1 MLYKYFKFDKKR
13 IAFFTVIILF
23 ICILQYIVTGSMV
36 SKQTVTTEAGNVNSS
51 VIGIIDNEE
60 VIRQKFCFDR
70 KVVLS
75 QFILSFGSFEREAT
89 GDIVKIQMTDADNNI
104 VYETDIDVD
113 NITANQTYTVNME
126 HTVTIPKGV
135 VCCIR
140 LTCSS
145 DSSPYA
151 AIPTLNTTNRTDPNT
166 YMSTLKM
173 QTCKKSLNISYTYSY
188 RQIYPL
194 IVLIL
199 EFVLVF
205 VICFERVTSYAA
217 LYRKKRQKKLRREAN
232 EKKLHDKANGNR
244 DAIGIKNANKAG
256 KKADKKVAK
265 KSRKRVPGGMGIK
278 NLVIYCLSE
287 PKVLENARK
296 VIIAFNPLV
305 LFIILETTNS
315 TISGMY
321 PNVWIFTWILLMAVQ
336 LVLYAIFGNISI
348 AMLVMDIVLFAAG
361 LGNLFI
367 MNVRGTPLLPADI
380 FGLATATEVASTY
393 TLKFKPAEFIMIPAF
408 IIWLMLII
416 RFKKKTESGVFYKKL
431 VKRGINIAAAVAIFI
446 ILYSSGLLELCG
458 IKDSVWNKVAS
469 CKTNGFYMN
478 FFINLRYLKVSEPA
492 GYSHEKVA
500 QILGSLNEEVPL
512 PEESALPEE
521 STAPETS
528 VATAAPEAGS
538 PGMQLPEESPVPET
552 SAAPAGIQKQDTL
565 YNSDFKQCT
574 TLDGKKPDIILIM
587 NESLADF
594 SLVGDVNYNRDP
606 FEYIHNMKE
615 NTIKGIDY
623 VSVFGAGTSNSEF
636 EAMTGNTMSFFPSGC
651 NVYQQFMHETTYSLP
666 SYLKSLGYRCDA
678 VHPSSGNNWNRI
690 ATYQSMKFDR
700 FITIEDFE
708 NPEYIRYISDK
719 ESYKKV
725 IELYEANKQKQPMF
739 IFDMTIQNH
748 GGYLT
753 NTNWENPVYVE
764 DSYYTEAKEF
774 LSATKVSDDA
784 FKYLVEYFEK
794 KEAPVIICMFGDHW
808 PSIETGFYEEL
819 LGKPQEE
826 WELEDIQKRFATPF
840 VIWANYDIDEG
851 NNVLIGNNLVEN
863 LLLKQA
869 GIELPLYNQYVEKVS
884 ETIPVLNVNGYMD
897 KNGKWHKYGTDE
909 TEEEAVLL
917 DNYKILQ
924 YGYYSD
930 TDKDKM
936 SELFGMEN

>member
-1 MLYKYFKFDKKR
+1 MLYKYLKFDKKR
-13 IAFFTVIILF
+13 ITYFIIIILF

-36 SKQTVTTEAGNVNSS
+36 SKQVVTTEAGNVNSS

-60 VIRQKFCFDR
+60 VIRQKFHFDR

-75 QFILSFGSFEREAT
+75 QFILSFGSFERKKV
-89 GDIVKIQMTDADNNI
+89 GDTLEIQMTDADNNI

-126 HTVTIPKGV
+126 NTVTIPKGV
-135 VCCIR
+135 TCCIR

-145 DSSPYA
+145 GNMPYA
-151 AIPTLNTTNRTDPNT
+151 VIPTLNTTNRTDPNT

-173 QTCKKSLNISYTYSY
+173 QTRKKSLNISYTYSY

-205 VICFERVTSYAA
+205 VICFERVTAYAPF
-217 LYRKKRQKKLRREAN
+217 YIKKRQKQQRRE
-232 EKKLHDKANGNR
+232 EKELKLHKTASESRNRKNTDKKTDRNA
-244 DAIGIKNANKAG
+244 GIKKQKKIKRG
-256 KKADKKVAK
+256 K
-265 KSRKRVPGGMGIK
+265 GIREF
-278 NLVIYCLSE
+278 VIYCLSE
-287 PKVLENARK
+287 PKVLKNIRRF
-296 VIIAFNPLV
+296 IIFFNPLV
-305 LFIILETTNS
+305 LFIILETMNS

-321 PNVWIFTWILLMAVQ
+321 PNVWIFTWILLLAVQ
-336 LVLYAIFGNISI
+336 FAIYAIAGNMYT
-348 AMLVMDIVLFAAG
+348 AMLIMDAVLFPAG

-408 IIWLMLII
+408 IIWIMLVI
-416 RFKKKTESGVFYKKL
+416 RFREKTNKNTVQAAQKPLLRSKL
-431 VKRGINIAAAVAIFI
+431 IKRGAHVITAVAIFMV
-446 ILYSSGLLELCG
+446 LYSSGLLELCG
-458 IKDSVWNKVAS
+458 IKDNVWNKVAS
-469 CKTNGFYMN
+469 CKSNGFYMN
-478 FFINLRYLKVSEPA
+478 FFINLRYLKVSEPS
-492 GYSHEKVA
+492 GYSHDAVA
-500 QILGSLNEEVPL
+500 QILDSVKEEAAVQPASGGAI
-512 PEESALPEE
+512 EAKEDG
-521 STAPETS
+521 TA
-528 VATAAPEAGS
+528 
-538 PGMQLPEESPVPET
+538 
-552 SAAPAGIQKQDTL
+552 L
-565 YNSDFKQCT
+565 YNSDFKPCT

-606 FEYIHNMKE
+606 LEYIHSMKE
-615 NTIKGIDY
+615 NTIKGLDY

-651 NVYQQFMHETTYSLP
+651 NVYQQFMHEVTYSMP
-666 SYLKSLGYRCDA
+666 SYLKSLGYTCNA
-678 VHPSSGNNWNRI
+678 IHPSSGTNWNRI
-690 ATYQSMKFDR
+690 NTYKSMKFDQ
-700 FITIEDFE
+700 FITIEDFK
-708 NPEYIRYISDK
+708 NPEYVRYISDK

-725 IELYEANKQKQPMF
+725 IELYEEHDRSKPMF
-739 IFDMTIQNH
+739 MFDMTIQNH

-753 NTNWENPVYVE
+753 NTNWKEPVYVE
-764 DSYYTEAKEF
+764 DSYYDEAKEF

-794 KEAPVIICMFGDHW
+794 QENPVIICMFGDHW

-819 LGKPQEE
+819 LGKPQNE
-826 WELEDIQKRFATPF
+826 WELEDIQKRYATPF
-840 VIWANYDIDEG
+840 VIWANYDIQEG
-851 NNVLIGNNLVEN
+851 DNVLIGNNLVEN
-863 LLLKQA
+863 LLLKEA
-869 GIELPLYNQYVEKVS
+869 GIELPLYNKYVEKVS
-884 ETIPVLNVNGYMD
+884 EDIPVINVNGYMD
-897 KNGKWHKYGTDE
+897 KEGNWHKYNSDE
-909 TEEEAVLL
+909 TEEEAELL

-930 TDKDKM
+930 PDKEKM